1 MTDEGLTVHIANSD
15 WTSMTDVTGTVFSK
29 HTSDT
34 SDLDKIDSYI
44 CGDFNA
50 QQALVTTFDCLRE
63 GDDCGSWCRGVIT
76 TFPHNITNVSLDVT
90 YATVSELEPNTKY
103 VIDTELCSDASEP
116 NYKCTHHFT
125 DSYSQPVVTLEIDK
139 DFYMANKDQM
149 SGLCVGDDE

>member
-1 MTDEGLTVHIANSD
+1 MPTIYQNYLVLIFQGSVELKSSMTDEGLTVHIANSD

-63 GDDCGSWCRGVIT
+63 GDD
-76 TFPHNITNVSLDVT
+76 VST
-90 YATVSELEPNTKY
+90 
-103 VIDTELCSDASEP
+103 I
-116 NYKCTHHFT
+116 
-125 DSYSQPVVTLEIDK
+125 
-139 DFYMANKDQM
+139 
-149 SGLCVGDDE
+149 